1 MVMKHL
7 QVCAKKQV
15 KVDGIEKTLW
25 FKVGVMRVTDKGTR
39 FLTMFHQ
46 PDTEF
51 HVFDMDEEKEL
62 PAIEV
67 ED

>member
-1 MVMKHL
+1 MVMKYL
-7 QVCAKKQV
+7 QVCTKKQV
-15 KVDGIEKTLW
+15 KVDGVEKTLW
-25 FKVGVMRVTDKGTR
+25 YKVGMMRVTDKGTR

-51 HVFDMDEEKEL
+51 HVFDMDEEQEL